1 MSLTLTVFIILVV
14 LGGLGLIGATI
25 IIQPIRESLVASTN
39 LSKIDKGYLSAFLQ
53 TIAELINRFIVPVIP
68 FVAIG
73 VIALA
78 VMGLPFS
85 FDIQLGSSIV

>member
-39 LSKIDKGYLSAFLQ
+39 LSKIVDGDLLNIEIDQ
-53 TIAELINRFIVPVIP
+53 TTYAAVKAAEDRIKNT
-68 FVAIG
+68 
-73 VIALA
+73 
-78 VMGLPFS
+78 
-85 FDIQLGSSIV
+85 